1 MDLFFFYIHLFFQ
14 YLIINLKLILNKM
27 EKFKIIKDAKKFEKD
42 AIKNENENKKDEN
55 LNIQIN
61 SSIKD
66 NIINEEQQDTEG
78 KEKDDD
84 FNVNIKGKFKI
95 GKKLFDEMTITR
107 CAIVK
112 LSILGYKIK
121 KISEILQIK
130 PSLAWKWSHFERFK
144 GKGER
149 KSKFTE
155 EEKKFLCKQ
164 ADGKISDLEGASS
177 RKLKEL
183 FSEKFNK
190 KISHTT
196 INSILNNGLSTPL
209 RIINTFLLTKEHEE
223 KRINFAKYILENNI
237 KSDKILFT
245 DECRVVLFPKIN
257 KSTNVIRFNSED
269 RKMRW
274 KPEIQQKRANEIPKF
289 EQSIMIA
296 GGICKY
302 GLTNLVFCSGT
313 QNNFSY
319 KQFLLFMKKDID
331 KFQED
336 NKLEEEIIFQQD
348 NAACHTSYESKAAI
362 KILFDKNYLEW
373 PPNSPDLSPI
383 ENVWAILKEKLAKR
397 KIKNLDELRENILDV
412 WIKFPTSLCEKLCKK
427 FDEKIKLIQEYKG
440 ARINRE
446 MLMKTEKS
454 NKNEDE
460 KDAGDNNDWTSVK
473 RDNKF
478 RIVFNDK
485 IVKTIR
491 KKFIKQIKKQ
501 KIEKLDE
508 YKKNNEKLEKYEK
521 APKGMTKNEYN
532 KLIDKKKEIIV
543 NHFDKLIKSVE
554 SMSNEEFILKYLN
567 KEKDDNIKKLMSST
581 LNKNFTLKEVDTCIT
596 SNFEEIT
603 EEKNDGSEKEI
614 DKDIEKLNK
623 KLDTLM
629 ERNNLNKVKEYV
641 NENVKVKNLFPYE
654 QKKLR
659 RDENEVKDINKI
671 NEIKHERKVLNI
683 LDNIKDLNQ
692 KIKKIHSKTNEKES
706 EIKIEMASDDEEME
720 IDD

>member
-1 MDLFFFYIHLFFQ
+1 
-14 YLIINLKLILNKM
+14 M
-27 EKFKIIKDAKKFEKD
+27 EKFKIISNEKKCEKD
-42 AIKNENENKKDEN
+42 TIKNENQNKKDEN
-55 LNIQIN
+55 SNTQFK
-61 SSIKD
+61 SPIKD
-66 NIINEEQQDTEG
+66 NIINEDQKDIIEEE
-78 KEKDDD
+78 EKDDD
-84 FNVNIKGKFKI
+84 FNINIKGKFKI
-95 GKKLFDEMTITR
+95 GKKSFDDMTLTR

-121 KISEILQIK
+121 KICEILKIK

-149 KSKFTE
+149 KSKFSE
-155 EEKKFLCKQ
+155 EEKKFLCNH

-177 RKLKEL
+177 RKLKEI
-183 FSEKFNK
+183 FSEQFNK

-196 INSILNNGLSTPL
+196 VNSILNLGLSKPL

-223 KRINFAKYILENNI
+223 KRINFAKYVLENNI
-237 KSDKILFT
+237 TSDKILFT

-257 KSTNVIRFNSED
+257 RSTNVIRFNSED

-331 KFQED
+331 KFKED
-336 NKLEEEIIFQQD
+336 NKLEDDIIFQQD

-362 KILFDKNYLEW
+362 KILFDKNYIDW

-397 KIKNLDELRENILDV
+397 KIKNLDELRENILDI

-427 FDEKIKLIQEYKG
+427 FDEKIKLIQQYKG
-440 ARINRE
+440 ARINKE
-446 MLMKTEKS
+446 MLLKKEKN

-460 KDAGDNNDWTSVK
+460 NDVGDKNDWLSIK

-491 KKFIKQIKKQ
+491 KRFIKQIKKQ
-501 KIEKLDE
+501 KIEKLEE

-532 KLIDKKKEIIV
+532 KLIDEKKDIII
-543 NHFDKLIKSVE
+543 NHFDKLIKSIE
-554 SMSNEEFILKYLN
+554 NMNNEEFILKYLD

-581 LNKNFTLKEVDTCIT
+581 LNKNFTLKEADTCIT
-596 SNFEEIT
+596 SKLEEIT
-603 EEKNDGSEKEI
+603 DDKNDRSEKEK
-614 DKDIEKLNK
+614 DKDIERLNK
-623 KLDTLM
+623 KLDELM
-629 ERNNLNKVKEYV
+629 ERNNLNRVKEYV
-641 NENVKVKNLFPYE
+641 NESMKIKNLFPYE

-659 RDENEVKDINKI
+659 RDENEINEINKI
-671 NEIKHERKVLNI
+671 NEIKHERKVENV

-692 KIKKIHSKTNEKES
+692 KIKKIHNKIKEKES
-706 EIKIEMASDDEEME
+706 EIKVEMASDDEEME
-720 IDD
+720 IDE

>member
-1 MDLFFFYIHLFFQ
+1 
-14 YLIINLKLILNKM
+14 M
-27 EKFKIIKDAKKFEKD
+27 EKFKIIKDTKKFEKD